1 MRVDVRRKNKEAP
14 TLELIEAKS
23 IDDGGCWIWDQGT
36 AHGNAYMSVNG
47 KSVAVRRW
55 IMQNKGIDIRGKLV
69 TSTCMN
75 SLCVNPEHLI
85 VVTRA
90 KLQKMWADHLQYA
103 SNPVRCAKLA
113 AHARAR
119 VGASPEEVLKA
130 RTDPRSIRVVAAELG
145 RSYDFVQAVRA
156 GESWKTYSSPWAGL
170 GSR

>member
-1 MRVDVRRKNKEAP
+1 MRRKDNEAP
-14 TLELIEAKS
+14 TIELIEAKS
-23 IDDGGCWIWDQGT
+23 INDGGCWIWQGGV
-36 AHGNAYMSVNG
+36 AHGNAYMSVNK

-55 IMQNKGIDIRGKLV
+55 IMQNQGKDIRGKLV

-75 SLCVNPEHLI
+75 SLCVCPDHLI

-90 KLQKMWADHLQYA
+90 KLQQLWADHLQYA

-113 AHARAR
+113 ALSRAR
-119 VGASPEEVLKA
+119 LGASLEEVMKA
-130 RTDPRSIRVVAAELG
+130 RTDERPIREIAAELG
-145 RSYDFVQAVRA
+145 RSYAFVQRIKA